1 MGQITN
7 CDLAGV
13 STIYFCASSRNS
25 RNNFF
30 EMSKNAYFGAC
41 TKQVGRVRCQNYSRD
56 KNVNVNE

>member
-13 STIYFCASSRNS
+13 STIYSCGSKNS
-25 RNNFF
+25 RNNFL

-41 TKQVGRVRCQNYSRD
+41 TKNQVGRIRCQNYSRD
-56 KNVNVNE
+56 KNVNMNK